1 MTDRRIV
8 SAEQL
13 DFDTAGR
20 RDYHVKLEHTS
31 IWAHHLIP
39 VTVLVGPQAKAGRGL
54 VAMAS
59 THGDELEG
67 PVAVKHLLQEIR
79 TEDVLG
85 RIILIPT
92 INPMAFKANRR
103 ETPDDGV
110 NFNRAFP
117 GAAKGSVTYR
127 LADFVTRFIFPQ
139 VHVVLDLHSGGE
151 VARFPETANV
161 HRMADPVQRKAME
174 ETARGFGTR
183 FIMQYQNLT
192 PGLLTGLAEELGKI
206 SIGTELGWGRAV
218 QADGVSMAKQGV
230 IAAAIRQEQLRG
242 QLPPQKHY
250 SGADQLLVDTS
261 HPDSNILA
269 AFEGHFEPLVKLGEK
284 VTKGQRVGWLHD
296 FNRLDDPAME
306 LVAGNDG
313 YILCQAWGAK
323 VIQGQVIT
331 QVGKP
336 IEWSR

>member
-1 MTDRRIV
+1 MVDRRIV

-13 DFDTAGR
+13 DFTTPGR
-20 RDYHVKLEHTS
+20 RDYHVKLEHTTL
-31 IWAHHLIP
+31 WAHHLIP
-39 VTVLVGPQAKAGRGL
+39 VTVLVGPQAKPGRGL

-67 PVAVKHLLQEIR
+67 PVAVKHLLREIR

-85 RIILIPT
+85 RILLVPT

-117 GAAKGSVTYR
+117 GAAKGSVTVR
-127 LADFVTRFIFPQ
+127 LADFVTRFLFPQ

-161 HRMADPVQRKAME
+161 HRMSDPGQRKAME

-192 PGLLTGLAEELGKI
+192 PGLLTGLAEEMGKI
-206 SIGTELGWGRAV
+206 SVGTELGWGRAV
-218 QADGVSMAKQGV
+218 QADGVSMARQGV
-230 IAAAIRQEQLRG
+230 LSAAIRQEQMRG
-242 QLPPQKHY
+242 EIPPNRHY
-250 SGADQLLVDTS
+250 SGGDQLLVDTS
-261 HPDSNILA
+261 HPDSTLLA
-269 AFEGHFEPLVKLGEK
+269 AFDGHFEPLAKLGEK
-284 VTKGQRVGWLHD
+284 VARGQRVGWLHD
-296 FNRLDDPAME
+296 FNRIDDPAME
-306 LVAGNDG
+306 LVAPHEG

-323 VIQGQVIT
+323 VVQGQVLT
-331 QVGKP
+331 QVGRP
-336 IEWSR
+336 IEWAR

>member
-1 MTDRRIV
+1 MTPRRIV
-8 SAEQL
+8 NPEQL
-13 DFDTAGR
+13 DFVTPGR

-39 VTVLVGPQAKAGRGL
+39 VTVLVGPQAREGRGL
-54 VAMAS
+54 VALAS

-67 PVAVKHLLQEIR
+67 PVAVKHLLHEIR
-79 TEDVLG
+79 TPDVLG

-117 GAAKGSVTYR
+117 GAPKGSVTYR

-161 HRMADPVQRKAME
+161 HRMSDPGQRRSME

-206 SIGTELGWGRAV
+206 SVGTELGWGRAV
-218 QADGVSMAKQGV
+218 QVDGVSMAKQGV
-230 IAAAIRQEQLRG
+230 LTAAIRQEQLRG
-242 QLPPQKHY
+242 EIPPNRHY
-250 SGADQLLVDTS
+250 PAGEQLLVDTS
-261 HPDSNILA
+261 QPDSNLLA
-269 AFEGHFEPLVKLGEK
+269 AFEGYFEPLVKLGEK
-284 VTKGQRVGWLHD
+284 VGKGARVGWLHD
-296 FNRLDDPAME
+296 FNRIDEAPME
-306 LVAGNDG
+306 LLAPHEG

-323 VIQGQVIT
+323 VIQGQVLT
-331 QVGKP
+331 QVGRP
-336 IEWSR
+336 VEWAS